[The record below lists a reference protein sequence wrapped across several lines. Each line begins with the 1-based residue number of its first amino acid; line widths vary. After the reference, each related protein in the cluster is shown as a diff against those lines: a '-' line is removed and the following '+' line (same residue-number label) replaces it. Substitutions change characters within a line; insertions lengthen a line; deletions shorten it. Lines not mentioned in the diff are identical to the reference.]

1 MIEPVYLLLGPETGA
16 KTVFVQQLRESL
28 QKTHGNDLDV
38 TRAFAST
45 DELGDLLA
53 ALRSPGLFSSHI
65 LMILYQAEAVFA
77 AKALQEYIAD
87 PSEGATLLLLS
98 DETRVP
104 AGLDKVAKKHLS
116 QGARKVFWEMFEDQ
130 KDRWVHSAFSR
141 RNLRA
146 EDDAVRLLLDLADN
160 TTSSLE
166 MQIDRIARVV
176 DRSTTITEEIL
187 EEVLDHTKE
196 ESPFGLFDSVV
207 ESKTTKALEDL
218 ERLLLQSD
226 TSTTQITA
234 ALSWQYRRLSLL
246 SELSSRGVS
255 DNEAFGRL
263 QIRGKRNQA
272 LFRKAVHRLSAVQ
285 IDAGLALIPEYEAR
299 LRSTPTALHRGLL
312 QELLYLLLMRRPAK
326 EMLAE
331 SVY

>member
-1 MIEPVYLLLGPETGA
+1 MIDPVYLLLGPESGA
-16 KTVFVQQLRESL
+16 KSVFVQEVREGL
-28 QKTHGNDLDV
+28 QKAHGSDLEV

-45 DELGDLLA
+45 DELSDLLS
-53 ALRSPGLFSSHI
+53 ALRSPGLFSSHM
-65 LMILYQAEAVFA
+65 LMILYQAEAVFT

-98 DETRVP
+98 EETRTP
-104 AGLDKVAKKHLS
+104 PTLEKIAKKHLS
-116 QGARKVFWEMFEDQ
+116 EKARKVFWEMFEDQ
-130 KDRWVHSAFSR
+130 KERWVHAAFSR
-141 RNLRA
+141 RNLRV

-166 MQIDRIARVV
+166 MQIERIARTV
-176 DRSTTITEEIL
+176 DRSTVITEEIL

-196 ESPFGLFDSVV
+196 ESPFGLFDSIVDD
-207 ESKTTKALEDL
+207 KLTKALEDL

-234 ALSWQYRRLSLL
+234 ALSWQYRRLALV

-255 DNEAFGRL
+255 DNEAFGQL

-272 LFRKAVHRLSAVQ
+272 LFRKALHRLSGTQ
-285 IDAGLALIPEYEAR
+285 IQAGLALIPEYEAR
-299 LRSTPTALHRGLL
+299 LRSTPVALHRGLL
-312 QELLYLLLMRRPAK
+312 QELIYLLLLRRPAK

-331 SVY
+331 PVY